1 MEVLVDIPI
10 SLSILHHFDSLEDP
24 RIARTRKHL
33 LLDMIAISLCGV
45 LCGAN
50 DWVAV
55 ALWGRA
61 NLDWLK
67 TFLELP
73 NGIPA
78 HDTFGRVF
86 ALLDP
91 EQFADCFAGW
101 MAAVCAR
108 LGLKQVAIDGKALR
122 RSHDR
127 GKGKAALHLVSAWAV
142 DNGLTLGQRAVHGK
156 SNEITA
162 IPELLRLL
170 DVAGALVTIDA
181 MGCQKDIAAAIRAE
195 DADYL
200 LAVKENQPKLYEDI
214 DSLMTEAL
222 DSDFAGLKYD
232 YAEASSQ
239 GHGRREERSC
249 WVFED
254 VSVIRERSLWTDL
267 QSLVVVVSTRTVGD
281 KSSSEMRYYISSRLA
296 AAEAMLQAVRRHWSI
311 ENECHWVLDVCFGED
326 DSRLRA
332 GHGAEN
338 FALLRKVALALLRKA
353 KGVKAGIEGRR
364 LAAGWDRTY
373 LLNVLLGYEGP

>member
-1 MEVLVDIPI
+1 MDTPI
-10 SLSILHHFDSLEDP
+10 QLSILHHFDALEDP
-24 RIARTRKHL
+24 RVQRTRKHL
-33 LLDMIAISLCGV
+33 LLDMVAISLCGV

-50 DWVAV
+50 DWTAIV
-55 ALWGRA
+55 LWGRA
-61 NLDWLK
+61 NHDWLK
-67 TFLELP
+67 TFLALP
-73 NGIPA
+73 GGIPA

-127 GKGKAALHLVSAWAV
+127 SKGKAALHLVSAWAV
-142 DNGLTLGQRAVHGK
+142 ENGLTLGQRAVDGK

-170 DVAGALVTIDA
+170 DVSGALVTIDA

-214 DSLMTEAL
+214 DDLMNGAL
-222 DSDFAGLKYD
+222 DSDFAGLNYD
-232 YAEASSQ
+232 YAEESSK
-239 GHGRREERSC
+239 GHGRQEDRCC

-254 VSVIRERSLWTDL
+254 VSVIRERQLWADL
-267 QSLVVVVSTRTVGD
+267 KSIVVVVSTRTVAG
-281 KSSSEMRYYISSRLA
+281 KSSSEMRYYISSRSAGA
-296 AAEAMLQAVRRHWSI
+296 ATLLQAVRRHWSI

-326 DSRLRA
+326 DSRLRE

-338 FALLRKVALALLRKA
+338 FALLRKMALALLKKA
-353 KGVKAGIEGRR
+353 KGVKEGMECRR
-364 LAAGWDRTY
+364 LTAGWDRTY
-373 LLNVLLGYEGP
+373 LLNVLLGYETE